1 MTTNTNDNLVLVVGK
16 SATGKSVSLKDI
28 KNPEGVMYLN
38 CESGKKLP
46 FRTKFKQYTV
56 TDPMQVLEAFD
67 RAEQLPE
74 IHTIAV
80 DTLTYLMEM
89 YESIYV
95 LGSPNT
101 MKAWGDYFQY
111 FKTLM
116 QDKVAKSTK
125 NVIFLA
131 HTSDQYN
138 ESEMV
143 TEVKVPVKGALKNN
157 GVESYFSMVVAT
169 KKVPLKTLKEYK
181 NKYLVITEE
190 EEALGYKHCFQTRLT
205 KESVAERLRSPM
217 GMWSQQETYIDN
229 NTSYL
234 LERIDEYY
242 NG

>member
-1 MTTNTNDNLVLVVGK
+1 MSENTNDNLVLVVGK

-28 KNPEGVMYLN
+28 PNPEGVMYLN

-46 FRTKFKQYTV
+46 FRAKFKQYVV

-67 RAEQLPE
+67 HAENQPD
-74 IHTIAV
+74 IHTIV
-80 DTLTYLMEM
+80 IDTLTYLMEM
-89 YESIYV
+89 YESCYV
-95 LGSPNT
+95 LQSANT
-101 MKAWGDYFQY
+101 MKAWGDYQQF

-131 HTSDQYN
+131 HASDQYN
-138 ESEMV
+138 ESELV

-157 GVESYFSMVVAT
+157 GVESYFSMVIST
-169 KKVPLKTLKEYK
+169 KKVPLKTLKDYK
-181 NKYLVITEE
+181 NEFLTITPD

-229 NTSYL
+229 NIDFVMR
-234 LERIDEYY
+234 RINEYY
-242 NG
+242 HG